1 MNNTFSIAIDGP
13 AGAGKSSVAKALAA
27 QLGAMYLD
35 TGAMYRA
42 FGLAMLRAGVDIHDH
57 DAVAAH
63 ADSVVIDVD
72 YVDGGQRICLAG
84 EDVTD
89 AIRTPQ
95 VSEAASA
102 ISAVAEVRRR
112 MVALQQQIARG
123 HNVIMDGRDIGT
135 AVLPDATLKVYLTAS
150 ALERAR
156 RRCLELEQKGTP
168 QPLEQ
173 VLAEIEARDYRD
185 THREASPLVVAP
197 GAVTVDTSDMDMEQ
211 SVAALMALAADAGI
225 HR

>member
-1 MNNTFSIAIDGP
+1 MNKTFSIAIDGP

-84 EDVTD
+84 KDVTD
-89 AIRTPQ
+89 ATWNF
-95 VSEAASA
+95 
-102 ISAVAEVRRR
+102 
-112 MVALQQQIARG
+112 
-123 HNVIMDGRDIGT
+123 NVGATWTMDFT
-135 AVLPDATLKVYLTAS
+135 KLKI
-150 ALERAR
+150 
-156 RRCLELEQKGTP
+156 KN
-168 QPLEQ
+168 
-173 VLAEIEARDYRD
+173 
-185 THREASPLVVAP
+185 
-197 GAVTVDTSDMDMEQ
+197 
-211 SVAALMALAADAGI
+211 
-225 HR
+225 

>member
-1 MNNTFSIAIDGP
+1 MNKTFSIAIDGP

-84 EDVTD
+84 KDVTD

-112 MVALQQQIARG
+112 MVALQQQIAEG
-123 HNVIMDGRDIGT
+123 HDVIMDGRDIGT
-135 AVLPDATLKVYLTAS
+135 NVLKDAEVKIYLTAS
-150 ALERAR
+150 AEERADR
-156 RRCLELEQKGTP
+156 RFRELQEKGETQTYEEVLEDIRQRDHQDMTRKLNPLQK
-168 QPLEQ
+168 
-173 VLAEIEARDYRD
+173 AEDAVELD
-185 THREASPLVVAP
+185 TTGMTIDEVVARVKEIAF
-197 GAVTVDTSDMDMEQ
+197 GK
-211 SVAALMALAADAGI
+211 
-225 HR
+225 